1 VSALTSRSDALLLHD
16 QADPAESF
24 AVFYRR
30 HSIAM
35 IRYAASRGLDA
46 ESAAD
51 VVSETFMAALRQRRR
66 YRPQYDNARLWLLG
80 IATRKIAD
88 VHRRRAL
95 DLRRHRLLHESIG
108 LTKTDRASYEELLG
122 GQEEPAL
129 AALADLP
136 VEQRATI
143 RAHIVEDRAY
153 RDIAREMGLT
163 EPAVRK
169 RVSRGLGELRD
180 QLGGAND

>member
-1 VSALTSRSDALLLHD
+1 M
-16 QADPAESF
+16 
-24 AVFYRR
+24 FYRR
-30 HSIAM
+30 HSVAM

-66 YRPQYDNARLWLLG
+66 YRPQYENARLWLLG

-95 DLRRHRLLHESIG
+95 DLRRHRLLHESAIV
-108 LTKTDRASYEELLG
+108 LTPADRESYEELLG

-136 VEQRATI
+136 AEQRTTI